1 MNPAFMTFK
10 ELEAGSEVFI
20 DANIF
25 IYHFLDMSAD
35 CSDFLAL
42 LEEGGYRGLTSV
54 NVLTEVLH
62 RMMMM
67 EARTKNLVKSPG
79 ALKQLNKKPDLVR
92 RLVEYSTI
100 AQVVP
105 DMGIRVLPLTPEH
118 LLASQAIRAQ
128 YGLLINDSLI
138 VTMMKESGVNNLATN
153 DEAFRRV
160 DGIRVYGPADIR
172 RK

>member
-1 MNPAFMTFK
+1 MSPAFMTLK
-10 ELEAGSEVFI
+10 ELEPGAEVFI
-20 DANIF
+20 DENIF

-42 LEEGGYRGLTSV
+42 VEEGRYQGLTSV

-62 RMMMM
+62 RLMIM
-67 EARTKNLVKSPG
+67 EARTKGLVKSPG

-100 AQVVP
+100 AHLIP
-105 DMGIRVLPLTPEH
+105 EMGVSVLPLTQEH
-118 LLASQAIRAQ
+118 LLAGQAVRSQ
-128 YGLLINDSLI
+128 YGLLINNSLI
-138 VTMMKESGVNNLATN
+138 LTMMKKSGVNNLATN
-153 DEAFRRV
+153 DEAFHRV
-160 DGIRVYGPADIR
+160 DAIRVYWPADMK